1 MKAVIMAGGEGSRLR
16 PLTCACPKP
25 MVPVLDRPVMAYT
38 LDLLRR
44 HGVSQAAVTLMYL
57 AGQVSGYF
65 GDGAEYGVNLT
76 YFTEQTPLGT
86 AGSVGQAAHML
97 DETTVVLSGDG
108 LTNCDLTAAL
118 RFHRDRGALATL
130 VLKKVKS
137 PLEYGVVLTDGQG
150 RGAALCGKAGLGRG
164 VFRRGQYRHLPA
176 GAPGHRHDPRRPA
189 LGFRAGD
196 VSPHGGGRTAVYGW
210 LMEGYWCDIGDTAAY
225 LRAHVD
231 LLDGRMGAAA
241 RYTPRR
247 GQPCPRRGDRQERG
261 AGSALL
267 RGAGSSGGGGSADRP
282 LFGAGGGQ
290 PGGARGQR
298 QALGTDAGRSGRGP
312 LPAQGRGAP
321 VRRPGGAGLQRL

>member
-150 RGAALCGKAGLGRG
+150 RVQRFVEKPGWGEVCSDAVNTGIYLLEPQAIAMIPADRPWDFGREMFPRMVEEGL
-164 VFRRGQYRHLPA
+164 P
-176 GAPGHRHDPRRPA
+176 
-189 LGFRAGD
+189 
-196 VSPHGGGRTAVYGW
+196 VYGW

-225 LRAHVD
+225 LRAH
-231 LLDGRMGAAA
+231 
-241 RYTPRR
+241 P
-247 GQPCPRRGDRQERG
+247 
-261 AGSALL
+261 
-267 RGAGSSGGGGSADRP
+267 
-282 LFGAGGGQ
+282 
-290 PGGARGQR
+290 
-298 QALGTDAGRSGRGP
+298 
-312 LPAQGRGAP
+312 
-321 VRRPGGAGLQRL
+321 